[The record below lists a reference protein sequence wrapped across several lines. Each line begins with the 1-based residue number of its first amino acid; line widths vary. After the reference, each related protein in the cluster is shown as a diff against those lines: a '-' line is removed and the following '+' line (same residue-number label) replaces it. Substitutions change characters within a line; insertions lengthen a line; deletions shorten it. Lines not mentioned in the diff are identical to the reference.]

1 MSRKRKRRDHPE
13 VIFWDQMSATCKEC
27 HTLTKKQQN
36 YLQLLTQISSLT
48 RHDEMLSDGIK
59 WNDNY
64 EFAENSVEEIRQ
76 FIDQWWISFIQART
90 DHSAAREKA
99 INDVR
104 ASVTGSSE
112 DISKAALALAELEN
126 GQTSMET
133 VIRRWARIVRA
144 PPGYTL
150 DTLQEI
156 SNTYIDRWLSEWSET
171 AAKLTNMI
179 DAYEKLVKHRQIQQE
194 ASD

>member
-1 MSRKRKRRDHPE
+1 
-13 VIFWDQMSATCKEC
+13 
-27 HTLTKKQQN
+27 
-36 YLQLLTQISSLT
+36 
-48 RHDEMLSDGIK
+48 MLSDGIK

-112 DISKAALALAELEN
+112 DISKAALALAEQKWPDKHGDGDSTL
-126 GQTSMET
+126 GAHCSSA
-133 VIRRWARIVRA
+133 ARVYARHVAGNFQHVHRSLAIGVV
-144 PPGYTL
+144 G
-150 DTLQEI
+150 
-156 SNTYIDRWLSEWSET
+156 T
-171 AAKLTNMI
+171 AAKLKY
-179 DAYEKLVKHRQIQQE
+179 DRRV
-194 ASD
+194 